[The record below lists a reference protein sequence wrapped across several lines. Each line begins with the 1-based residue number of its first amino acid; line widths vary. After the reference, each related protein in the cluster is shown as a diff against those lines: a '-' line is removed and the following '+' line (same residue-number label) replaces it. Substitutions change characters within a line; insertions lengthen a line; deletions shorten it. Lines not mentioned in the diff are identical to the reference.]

1 MSMENNAVLASILQE
16 FLHLAEIP
24 RPSHHEEQVS
34 AYLLRWA
41 AEHGL
46 SFERDHLGEVIID
59 KPASPGC
66 EDVPRVILQAHMDMV
81 CVAAEG
87 VSFDPLKDP
96 IQVLN
101 DGKTLTAKGTSLGAD
116 DGIGVALCLHILKDD
131 SLRHGPLRAIF
142 TVNEEDGMSSIALP
156 EQYLD
161 AGYLINLDWE
171 WLGSLCNS
179 SAGCDF
185 FTLTRRPSREALSPG
200 SRVVQIRIKGLLGG
214 HSGVDIN
221 RGRANA
227 LVSLAELLFEL
238 RKRGVPFQL
247 LDFHGGQARNA
258 IPSSADAAIAVAE
271 HNIPQALDCL
281 KAAEASWRS
290 CFEGVEEQAA
300 FIIEPGETAEGHAF
314 CQADSDALLS
324 LLLSLPCGVHT
335 ISPFIPSLTE
345 SSQNLGVLSMTAD
358 AVTLECMERS
368 CTAYR
373 AEELLRTSRLVAESF
388 GFSFAGGDHAPAWAV
403 NPRSRLTPLTC
414 RLYQELTGREM
425 VVEPV
430 HGGLECGAFFEKN
443 PSLDMIAIGPSLQD
457 VHTPKEYCDLE
468 SVAVTARLIAAV
480 LEQIPLIG

>member
-1 MSMENNAVLASILQE
+1 MSTENNAMLESILQE

-24 RPSHHEEQVS
+24 RPSHHEEKVS
-34 AYLLRWA
+34 AYLMRWA

-46 SFERDHLGEVIID
+46 SFEQDRLGEVIID

-66 EDVPRVILQAHMDMV
+66 EEVPRVILQAHMDMV

-87 VSFDPLKDP
+87 TSFDPLKDP

-116 DGIGVALCLHILKDD
+116 DGIGVALCLHILKDT
-131 SLRHGPLRAIF
+131 SLRHGPVRAIF
-142 TVNEEDGMSSIALP
+142 TVNEEDGMSSIDLP

-185 FTLTRRPSREALSPG
+185 FTLARRPSWEALSPG
-200 SRVVQIRIKGLLGG
+200 SRAVQIRLKGLLGG

-227 LVSLAELLFEL
+227 LISLAAALSEL
-238 RKRGVPFQL
+238 RKSGIPFQL

-258 IPSSADAAIAVAE
+258 IPSSADAAIAAAE
-271 HNIPQALDCL
+271 CDIPEILDRL
-281 KAAEASWRS
+281 KAAEASWRG
-290 CFEGVEEQAA
+290 CFEGVEEHAV
-300 FIIEPGETAEGHAF
+300 FIVEPGKTVEGQAL
-314 CQADSDALLS
+314 CQADTDALLS
-324 LLLSLPCGVHT
+324 LLLSVPCGVHT
-335 ISPFIPSLTE
+335 ISPFVPSLTE
-345 SSQNLGVLSMTAD
+345 SSQNLGLLSMSAD
-358 AVTLECMERS
+358 AITLECMERS

-388 GFSFAGGDHAPAWAV
+388 GFSFSRGDHAPAWAV
-403 NPRSRLTPLTC
+403 NPHSRLTPLTC

-443 PSLDMIAIGPSLQD
+443 PALDMIAIGPSLRD
-457 VHTPKEYCDLE
+457 VHTPKESCDLE
-468 SVAVTARLIAAV
+468 SVAVTAKLITAV
-480 LEQIPLIG
+480 LEQISLMA